1 MPKRWRLAACDPES
15 VAALERAA
23 GIPSVVA
30 QLLLARGI
38 QDPHVAK
45 QFLEPKLNGLRDPS
59 ELPGASEAAELIFQA
74 VQAGRRITVYGDYDA
89 DGMTATA
96 VLMRCLRLL
105 RADVDFYIPNRIDEG
120 YGLNEEALR
129 SLAQG
134 GADVVITV
142 DCGIASLA
150 EASLAAELGLTL
162 VITDHHQMADT
173 LPEAPVLVHPG
184 LPDAD
189 YPFDGL
195 CGSAVAFKL
204 AWAICQLASG
214 GDKVDARMRK
224 FLLQAVGL
232 AAIGTVCDVV
242 PLLDENRIL
251 TRIGLNTLK
260 ADPVLGLAAL
270 MSRTKLDEKPHL
282 EGEDIGFVI
291 GPRLNAAGRL
301 GQAEIAVE
309 LLTTDDE
316 ERADKI
322 ALYLDDLNTQRQSLE
337 RSMARAATKQVK
349 ENYDLGEYAALVLA
363 DHEWHPG
370 VIGIV
375 AGRMAEKFNR
385 PVVMIAGDPLG
396 VKPGTGSARSVPGFN
411 LHQALGECAS
421 FLETHGGHA
430 AAAGLRVMP
439 QQVDAFREAFNQV
452 AKERIGD
459 KPAAAELQ
467 VDAEATLQML
477 THQTVSQIES
487 LAPFG
492 HGNSRPVL
500 CASNVRLAGPPKR
513 MGATGRHLSM
523 MVDQHGMKVRAVA
536 FGGGDWEDEL
546 ARIEGPM
553 SIAFRPVINNFRGR
567 VSVEI
572 HLDDWQ
578 VEDEC

>member
-1 MPKRWRLAACDPES
+1 MPKRWRLASCDPAS

-23 GIPSVVA
+23 GIPAVVA
-30 QLLLARGI
+30 QLLWSRGI
-38 QDPHVAK
+38 REPHLAQ
-45 QFLEPKLNGLRDPS
+45 QFLQPKLNGLREPS
-59 ELPGASEAAELIFQA
+59 ELPGAASAAELIFQA
-74 VQAGRRITVYGDYDA
+74 VQAKRRITIYGDYDA

-96 VLMRCLRLL
+96 VLLRCLRILH
-105 RADVDFYIPNRIDEG
+105 AEVDYYIPHRIDEG

-129 SLAQG
+129 KLAED
-134 GADVVITV
+134 GADVVVTV
-142 DCGIASLA
+142 DCGIASVD
-150 EASLAAELGLTL
+150 EADLAAELGLTL

-173 LPEAPVLVHPG
+173 LPQAAVLVHPG
-184 LPDAD
+184 LPEED
-189 YPFDGL
+189 YPFAGL

-204 AWAICQLASG
+204 AWALCQLASE
-214 GDKVDARMRK
+214 GDKVSPRMRK

-242 PLLDENRIL
+242 PLVDENRIL

-260 ADPVLGLAAL
+260 ADPVVGLAAL
-270 MSRTKLDEKPHL
+270 MRRTKLDEKPSL

-301 GQAEIAVE
+301 GQTEIAIE
-309 LLTTDDE
+309 LLTTNDE
-316 ERADKI
+316 ERAEKI
-322 ALYLDDLNTQRQSLE
+322 ALYLDELNTQRQSLE
-337 RSMARAATKQVK
+337 RSMSRAATKQVK
-349 ENYDLGEYAALVLA
+349 ENFDLDACAALVLC

-375 AGRMAEKFNR
+375 AGRLAEKYNR
-385 PVVMIAGDPLG
+385 PVIMIAADSLG
-396 VKPGTGSARSVPGFN
+396 VKPGVGSARSVSGFD
-411 LHQALGECAS
+411 LHSALAECTEYLVA
-421 FLETHGGHA
+421 HGGHA
-430 AAAGLRVMP
+430 AAAGLKIMP
-439 QQVDAFREAFNQV
+439 EQLGAFREAFNQV
-452 AKERIGD
+452 AKERIGS
-459 KPAAAELQ
+459 KPQMPELQ

-500 CASNVRLAGPPKR
+500 CASDVRLAGPPKR

-523 MVDQHGMKVRAVA
+523 MIDQHGVKIRAVA

-546 ARIEGPM
+546 NRIDGPL
-553 SIAFRPVINNFRGR
+553 SIAFRPVINSFRGR

-572 HLDDWQ
+572 HLDDWH
-578 VEDEC
+578 VEE